1 MTDQEVIRFEDV
13 VYGMS
18 TGNSR
23 SEDELEA
30 EAALLFAKHK
40 FEGLTE
46 MEEK

>member
-1 MTDQEVIRFEDV
+1 MTDPEAARFEDV
-13 VYGMS
+13 VYAPP

-30 EAALLFAKHK
+30 EAVLLFARHK
-40 FEGLTE
+40 FEGITG

>member
-13 VYGMS
+13 VYAPP

-30 EAALLFAKHK
+30 EAVLLFARHK
-40 FEGLTE
+40 FEGITG

>member
-1 MTDQEVIRFEDV
+1 MTDQEAARFEDV

-30 EAALLFAKHK
+30 EAVLLFARHK
-40 FEGLTE
+40 FEGITE
-46 MEEK
+46 TEEK